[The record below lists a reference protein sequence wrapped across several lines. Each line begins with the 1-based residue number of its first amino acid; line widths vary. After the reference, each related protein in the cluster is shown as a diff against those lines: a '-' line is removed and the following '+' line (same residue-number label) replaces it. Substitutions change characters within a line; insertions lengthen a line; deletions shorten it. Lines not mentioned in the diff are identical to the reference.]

1 MQQAAEP
8 IRRWAPLM
16 KMALSEAR
24 ERARYARRQA
34 HIQKTPAEAKLKS
47 PTTSTPDSNAVAYS
61 TNGRF

>member
-1 MQQAAEP
+1 
-8 IRRWAPLM
+8 M